1 MAPGVGVSVTEQESG
16 AEIVLLKR
24 SISCESPDLM
34 TL

>member
-1 MAPGVGVSVTEQESG
+1 MAPGVVYLTEQESG
-16 AEIVLLKR
+16 AETVLLKH